1 MKWVFTILSLM
12 ACLLANAQELNRH
25 HKSILKDEFGKSEII
40 TQPVNLDPAI
50 FDVKKVSSCW
60 EIYGTD
66 KPVAYLFQLETKGRI
81 HTFTS
86 LVLLSPDGA
95 VLGVRVTNYPST
107 YGVQIT
113 NKRWLGKLQID
124 AEKTYDYGKNI
135 DAISGATIS
144 AKGLIKDIE
153 LLRKSVQQMGWEIL

>member
-1 MKWVFTILSLM
+1 
-12 ACLLANAQELNRH
+12 
-25 HKSILKDEFGKSEII
+25 
-40 TQPVNLDPAI
+40 
-50 FDVKKVSSCW
+50 
-60 EIYGTD
+60 
-66 KPVAYLFQLETKGRI
+66 
-81 HTFTS
+81 
-86 LVLLSPDGA
+86 
-95 VLGVRVTNYPST
+95 
-107 YGVQIT
+107 VQIT